1 MVVINKASSTHKNLD
16 FFSCSAHLMIQL
28 GEQKCSKD
36 LSLSVQCP
44 ADLFSIGLLW
54 PETFFLVSLFAISA
68 SFRAVSQSAVL
79 PGAWKSYNRIVQS
92 LLFDDESWMNIW
104 SAFNIISVQQSPHP
118 ENHCIVFDSVV
129 DQNISLPILLLSI
142 SSSIIIWL
150 TFSSIWGIVIKLG
163 KYLDKFCFIDLKKNK
178 VSHFDCILF
187 SAGYGFPWAEAVWR
201 FKVVNNL
208 ETAYMR
214 RGTQLHNRNT
224 VTWKDPV
231 STMQKT
237 GWSNYSSFLG

>member
-1 MVVINKASSTHKNLD
+1 
-16 FFSCSAHLMIQL
+16 MIQL

-163 KYLDKFCFIDLKKNK
+163 KYLDKFCFIDLKKK
-178 VSHFDCILF
+178 QSF
-187 SAGYGFPWAEAVWR
+187 SLWLHPFLRRLWVPLSWGCLTLQSRKQPW
-201 FKVVNNL
+201 NS
-208 ETAYMR
+208 
-214 RGTQLHNRNT
+214 LHATRNT
-224 VTWKDPV
+224 VT
-231 STMQKT
+231 
-237 GWSNYSSFLG
+237 